1 MIPVPAVEDTWR
13 LEDIFATE
21 DAFLEAKREVEET
34 LPALADLTGVL
45 ARGAGEL
52 AVVLESI
59 SGVSRQLGRL
69 HAYASMRSDGDLRI
83 AAHQALRQEVELAYT
98 ELSRRTAWLRP
109 EILALKAY
117 SHASWDP
124 AFDRLHANELPWRAE
139 TDRTQSGLN
148 RYPEPHPHELA
159 ACLAAL
165 YGVPAENLLPGRGS
179 DESIDLV
186 VRAFCR
192 AGIDNVI
199 LCPPTFGMYKVAA
212 QIQGAAVREVPLT
225 KDRGYALDVD
235 GVLAACDA
243 NTKIV
248 FLCSPNNPTG
258 NAMDPAAVERL
269 LTTLAARALV
279 VVDEAYIE
287 FSGATSL
294 AASLAQHPNLVV
306 LRTLSKAFG
315 LAGARVGSLIAATPI
330 VQLLEKVIPPY
341 SIPQLTIEAVLAT
354 LAAPQVI
361 IQRERVAQVRA
372 ERDRVADAL
381 SAKSSV
387 RRVWPS
393 VANFL
398 LVDFSDPEAT
408 LAAARDA
415 KLLIRDMRAAAGAL
429 RISVGTPEQN
439 NRLIRSIS

>member
-1 MIPVPAVEDTWR
+1 MNEI
-13 LEDIFATE
+13 L
-21 DAFLEAKREVEET
+21 
-34 LPALADLTGVL
+34 ALA
-45 ARGAGEL
+45 
-52 AVVLESI
+52 
-59 SGVSRQLGRL
+59 
-69 HAYASMRSDGDLRI
+69 
-83 AAHQALRQEVELAYT
+83 
-98 ELSRRTAWLRP
+98 RP
-109 EILALKAY
+109 DILALKAY

-139 TDRTQSGLN
+139 TDRSRGGLN

-159 ACLAAL
+159 AALAAL
-165 YGVPAENLLPGRGS
+165 YGVPEANLLPGRGS

-192 AGIDNVI
+192 AGVDNVI
-199 LCPPTFGMYKVAA
+199 ICPPTFGMYAVAA
-212 QIQGAAVREVPLT
+212 RIQGAIVREVPLL
-225 KDRGYALDVD
+225 KDRGYALDVE

-258 NAMDPAAVERL
+258 NAMDPAAIETL
-269 LTTLAARALV
+269 LTTLATRALV
-279 VVDEAYIE
+279 VVDEAYVE
-287 FSGATSL
+287 FSGAPSL
-294 AASLAQHPNLVV
+294 AASLAEYPNLVV

-315 LAGARVGSLIAATPI
+315 LAGARVGSLIASAPI
-330 VQLLEKVIPPY
+330 VELLGKVIPPY

-372 ERDRVADAL
+372 ERERMKVALAD
-381 SAKSSV
+381 KSSV

-398 LVDFSDPEAT
+398 LVDFADPEAT
-408 LAAARDA
+408 LAAARAA
-415 KLLIRDMRAAAGAL
+415 KLLIRDMRAAAPGSL

-439 NRLIRSIS
+439 DRLIRSIS